1 MDLELIRKYIS
12 AKEIIEHY
20 SLKYSEETIKS
31 VLYGRRKNENI
42 VQLACTYAVK
52 KMSNDIVQIKSYIKT
67 EASSSSSSSS
77 SPGAKNDFMNLSS
90 MEKVRF
96 ICKCSNLVEVNQL
109 KKELIKK
116 KVFNKV
122 LETLPKE
129 VQMFLLKPATKEL
142 KLLRVAC
149 GSGWFKSK
157 L

>member
-1 MDLELIRKYIS
+1 
-12 AKEIIEHY
+12 
-20 SLKYSEETIKS
+20 
-31 VLYGRRKNENI
+31 
-42 VQLACTYAVK
+42 
-52 KMSNDIVQIKSYIKT
+52 
-67 EASSSSSSSS
+67 
-77 SPGAKNDFMNLSS
+77 MNLSS

>member
-12 AKEIIEHY
+12 AKEIIEHH

-67 EASSSSSSSS
+67 EASSSSSS

-142 KLLRVAC
+142 KLLRAY
-149 GSGWFKSK
+149 GSDYFKSK

>member
-67 EASSSSSSSS
+67 EEL
-77 SPGAKNDFMNLSS
+77 PQTKNDFMNLSS

-142 KLLRVAC
+142 KLLRAY
-149 GSGWFKSK
+149 GSDYFKSK